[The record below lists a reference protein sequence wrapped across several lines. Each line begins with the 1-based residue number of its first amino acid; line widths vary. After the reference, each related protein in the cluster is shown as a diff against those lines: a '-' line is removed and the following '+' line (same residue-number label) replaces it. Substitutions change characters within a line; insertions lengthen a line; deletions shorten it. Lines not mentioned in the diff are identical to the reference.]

1 MGGGV
6 CGTLKR
12 LDPTLLVDTH
22 HNSMIGRIEIEP
34 RNIGNLLD
42 EKRIAG

>member
-6 CGTLKR
+6 WGTIKR
-12 LDPTLLVDTH
+12 LDPTLLVDTR
-22 HNSMIGRIEIEP
+22 HNSMIGRIEIKP
-34 RNIGNLLD
+34 RNIGDLLD